1 MECTC
6 KGDAVE
12 KGMCAL
18 VSSAVV
24 CVHWYQVPWYV
35 CALVSSAVVCVHWY
49 VVPWYVCT
57 GI

>member
-1 MECTC
+1 MDNINCLIFCISLKPSHMMECTC
-6 KGDAVE
+6 KGDAVEE

-24 CVHWYQVPWYV
+24 CVHWY
-35 CALVSSAVVCVHWY
+35 
-49 VVPWYVCT
+49 VVPWNVCT